1 MIKSIAKRLLPV
13 GRKDLGFQY
22 LSPKEVA
29 RFLDNRPNSTLPM
42 WSEGRLS
49 SGKMHWGDILH
60 MERYGVASVYCH
72 KGWILDFASGPG
84 YGSEILR
91 RMGKNGIRI
100 DGMDADYKKIAYSRT
115 RFLENRSIQWY
126 FDGELPYQDESLDGV
141 VSIETLEH
149 LEDDE
154 AFVHEAHRCLKTG
167 GYFVFSVPI
176 EDEIPEYQLQDP
188 LGHKR
193 TYTEESA
200 KELALSVFGNVEIL
214 EFEGGPCVMG
224 ACEKK

>member
-13 GRKDLGFQY
+13 GRRDVGDEY
-22 LSPKEVA
+22 VSPKEVS
-29 RFLDNRPNSTLPM
+29 RFLRGDVHRLLPM

-49 SGKMHWGDILH
+49 SGRMNQGNIIH
-60 MERYGVASVYCH
+60 MERYRLASHYCD
-72 KGWILDFASGPG
+72 KGRILDFACGYG

-91 RMGKNGIRI
+91 RLGGDGIRV
-100 DGMDADYKKIAYSRT
+100 DGMDADGKKMVYFRSR
-115 RFLENRSIQWY
+115 FPKNRAILWH
-126 FDGELPYQDESLDGV
+126 FNDELPYRDEQLNGI

-167 GYFVFSVPI
+167 GYFAFSVPI
-176 EDEIPEYQLQDP
+176 EDEVPEYQLQDP

-224 ACEKK
+224 VCEKK